1 MSLLDQTSIVI
12 LGFAILLAI
21 LVTIDAVME
30 RREKAELKQLMKRN
44 LAYKNWWKND
54 KY

>member
-1 MSLLDQTSIVI
+1 VDNLDKTLIMI
-12 LGFAILLAI
+12 IGFAIVLAV
-21 LVTIDAVME
+21 LVAIDAVMV
-30 RREKAELKQLMKRN
+30 RIEKAELKRLNKRN